1 MYFYHTVYIS
11 VHPEISLFQELSYN
25 ENGINYDNEPAC
37 YIISSWFA
45 MHDNAFDIES
55 MQIPARYNC

>member
-11 VHPEISLFQELSYN
+11 VPLEILLFPKLFYN

-37 YIISSWFA
+37 CIISSWFA
-45 MHDNAFDIES
+45 MPDSAFDTES
-55 MQIPARYNC
+55 MQIPVRCNC